1 MTQSLFFY
9 HSLKRFYDETKDTK
23 ETEFFLKTFK
33 DMIEEEWATI
43 QEVEAMYLSAEKY
56 SMFEAQMSCI
66 MYPWI
71 QYMCKKFHELMRKGF
86 VQILI
91 YCEQP
96 KVATT
101 YSKSSCLGVFSVSVN
116 VLKSQRSAKCVS

>member
-43 QEVEAMYLSAEKY
+43 QEVEALSVSVTQY
-56 SMFEAQMSCI
+56 SMFEDQMSRI
-66 MYPWI
+66 MDPW
-71 QYMCKKFHELMRKGF
+71 F
-86 VQILI
+86 
-91 YCEQP
+91 
-96 KVATT
+96 
-101 YSKSSCLGVFSVSVN
+101 
-116 VLKSQRSAKCVS
+116 